1 MKNLKDADFSKEIA
15 KGVVLV
21 DFHAN
26 WCGPC
31 RMLAPILEQVDKDIQ
46 GKAVIGKVD
55 IDTEQNTASQFQITS
70 VPTMILFKDGKEVK
84 RIVGLKNAETIKE
97 MILSVV

>member
-15 KGVVLV
+15 KGV
-21 DFHAN
+21 
-26 WCGPC
+26 
-31 RMLAPILEQVDKDIQ
+31 MLAPILEQVDKEIQ
-46 GKAVIGKVD
+46 GKATIAKVD

-70 VPTMILFKDGKEVK
+70 VPTMILFKEGKEVK

-97 MILSVV
+97 MILSAL